1 MALARAFTNP
11 RDGFDMHMA
20 TAVGNKARP
29 LQFSGH
35 LGNAGPSDAHHL
47 REKFLGKR
55 QVGADKVV
63 HSEQPP
69 AHPRMNVVNRI
80 TSSGL
85 LDLRQEE
92 LLIFDEKCPEIGDRA
107 KYFPKSF
114 YFDNRCDA
122 GNLNDDSVERHLV
135 IERLHGAEDTI
146 SADHA
151 GFDSLAVFQ
160 FDNTGDDSPV
170 REVDLVDAL
179 MDVGKHLALMKLGNG
194 KVRLEAIDMPDAKTR
209 EKAVVRMGHVVPSGP
224 AGGSTTGLSATDAYG
239 TNSLGR

>member
-107 KYFPKSF
+107 K
-114 YFDNRCDA
+114 
-122 GNLNDDSVERHLV
+122 
-135 IERLHGAEDTI
+135 
-146 SADHA
+146 
-151 GFDSLAVFQ
+151 
-160 FDNTGDDSPV
+160 
-170 REVDLVDAL
+170 
-179 MDVGKHLALMKLGNG
+179 HLALMKFGNG
-194 KVRLEAIDMPDAKTR
+194 KVRLEGIDIPDAKTR

>member
-1 MALARAFTNP
+1 MQLKRFMALACAFANP
-11 RDGFDMHMA
+11 RDSFDMHMA

-47 REKFLGKR
+47 REKLLCKG
-55 QVGADKVV
+55 QIYTDKVV

-69 AHPRMNVVNRI
+69 AHPRMNVVNRV

-92 LLIFDEKCPEIGDRA
+92 LLIFDEKCPEFGDRA

-114 YFDNRCDA
+114 YFDDRCGA

-135 IERLHGAEDTI
+135 IERLHGAEGTI

-151 GFDSLAVFQ
+151 GLDPLAVFQ
-160 FDNTGDDSPV
+160 FDNAGDDSPV
-170 REVDLVDAL
+170 RKVDLVEAL
-179 MDVGKHLALMKLGNG
+179 MGVGQHLALMELSNG
-194 KVRLEAIDMPDAKTR
+194 KVRLEAICIRDAKTR
-209 EKAVVRMGHVVPSGP
+209 QKAV
-224 AGGSTTGLSATDAYG
+224 L
-239 TNSLGR
+239 